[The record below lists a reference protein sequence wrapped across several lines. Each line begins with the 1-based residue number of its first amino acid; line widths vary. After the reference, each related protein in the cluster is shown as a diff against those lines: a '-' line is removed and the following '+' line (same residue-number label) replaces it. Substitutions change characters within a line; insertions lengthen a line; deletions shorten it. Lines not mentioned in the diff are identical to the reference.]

1 MMTSDQPDEAYVWI
15 WLPGATEP
23 IVAGRIS
30 SRNGA
35 VEFRYGQSYLARAEA
50 IPLYLPELPLER
62 GPIRPLGHLTIAG
75 CIADAGPDAWGRRVV
90 MYRRASAGA
99 ADFDPESLSPI
110 TYLLETGSDR
120 IGALDFQASATDY
133 DPRGGSAQL
142 SELAEA
148 AQRLEAGIPFSAPL
162 DEALLHGSS
171 VGGARPKALL
181 RHGDRAMI
189 AKFSSSTDAP
199 PGLAVKRE
207 YAAMTLAWLA
217 GLNVARVELTSALGK
232 DVLLVERFDRIPG
245 GGGRRNVVSVLTLL
259 GLDEVEG
266 WYATYWELADI
277 IRQRF
282 INPVE
287 TLRELFS
294 RIAFNIAIGNT
305 DDHARNHA
313 AFWNGEE
320 LELTPA
326 YDIDPQPRSGGEA
339 KQALAFGREGQRLSR
354 FADVISCAPTYLLTV
369 DQGRGI
375 VERIIDT
382 IDQNWRSV
390 AEQAGM
396 TRLEQSMLW
405 KRAILNPF
413 AFQPSE

>member
-1 MMTSDQPDEAYVWI
+1 MTSDQPKTAYVWI

-23 IVAGRIS
+23 VVAGRIS
-30 SRNGA
+30 SRNAA
-35 VEFRYGQSYLARAEA
+35 VEFRYGQSYLGRAEA
-50 IPLYLPELPLER
+50 IPLYLPELPLQR

-75 CIADAGPDAWGRRVV
+75 CLADAGPDAWGRRVV
-90 MYRRASAGA
+90 MHRRASAGA

-110 TYLLETGSDR
+110 TYLLESGSDR

-133 DPRGGSAQL
+133 DPRGGNADL

-148 AQRLEAGIPFSAPL
+148 AQRLEAGIPFSASL

-181 RHGDRAMI
+181 RHGDRSMI
-189 AKFSSSTDAP
+189 AKFSSSSDAP

-207 YAAMTLAWLA
+207 YAAMTLARLA
-217 GLNVARVELTSALGK
+217 GLNVARVELTSALGQ

-245 GGGRRNVVSVLTLL
+245 LGRRSVLSVLTLL
-259 GLDEVEG
+259 GLDEMEG

-287 TLRELFS
+287 TLRELFG

-313 AFWNGEE
+313 AFWNGED

-339 KQALAFGREGQRLSR
+339 RQALAFGREGQRMSR
-354 FADVISCAPTYLLTV
+354 FADVISSAPTYLLTV
-369 DQGRGI
+369 DQGREI
-375 VERIIDT
+375 VDMIIDT
-382 IDQNWRSV
+382 INQNWRSV

-396 TRLEQSMLW
+396 TRLEQSTLW

-413 AFQPSE
+413 ASQPSE